1 MKITWWR
8 GLALALM
15 LLAAGV
21 LAALT
26 AVLQPEPTVAATQGV
41 NHEDVARAMSLLRAH
56 DPREA
61 RPGVVSSALVH
72 ERDVEVL
79 LNHAAHRWLTAASR
93 VRLQPGRATLQLS
106 TPAPRSPYTGWFG
119 AWFGRWLN
127 VELQVKETA
136 TLPVIDGFRIGRLPL
151 PAWLAERVGLYA
163 VDHFGLNK
171 ELLLAAEVVR
181 RVRFSPQQV
190 LVTYAWQGNSM
201 NRLLDGLL
209 TADELTRLRVY
220 SDRLAELVARQPP
233 HLEVPMVRL
242 LGPLFA
248 LARERGIAGNDPANE
263 NRAVLVTLTLYA
275 NGRAVASVAPAARS
289 WPRPRPTRLMLAG
302 RADFP
307 LHFLVSATL
316 AAEGTTPLTNAIGVY
331 KEVADS
337 RGGSGF
343 SFNDMA
349 ANRAGTRFG
358 ERAVKDPLRL
368 QDDLAQLEKQSR
380 GLKDGDLLPR
390 TDDLPEFMAEAEFLR
405 RFGGVGAPGY
415 NTMLMDIDRRIA
427 ALPLLR

>member
-1 MKITWWR
+1 MRFPSVETRKLCLASNVSSAGSGAATGRLQGMKITWWR
-8 GLALALM
+8 GLALAFL

-21 LAALT
+21 LTALT
-26 AVLQPEPTVAATQGV
+26 AMLQAEPTVAVAQDV
-41 NHEDVARAMSLLRAH
+41 NHEDVARALTLLRTH
-56 DPREA
+56 DPRGA
-61 RPGVVSSALVH
+61 RPGVVASAVVH

-79 LNHAAHRWLTAASR
+79 LNHAAHRWFSAASR
-93 VRLQPGRATLQLS
+93 VRLQPGLATLQLS
-106 TPAPRSPYTGWFG
+106 TPAPSSLFG
-119 AWFGRWLN
+119 TWFGRWLN

-136 TLPVIDGFRIGRLPL
+136 ELPVIDSFRIGRLPL
-151 PAWLAERVGLYA
+151 PAWLAGRIGLYA
-163 VDHFGLNK
+163 VDRYGLNK
-171 ELLLAAEVVR
+171 ELLLVADVVR
-181 RVRFSPQQV
+181 RVRFSPQQL

-209 TADELTRLRVY
+209 TADELKRLRVY

-233 HLEVPMVRL
+233 GIEVPMVRL

-248 LARERGIAGNDPANE
+248 LARERSSAGHEAANE
-263 NRAVLVTLTLYA
+263 NRAALVALTLYA

-289 WPRPRPTRLMLAG
+289 WPRARPMRVMLAA

-316 AAEGTTPLTNAIGVY
+316 AAEGTTPLTKAIGIY

-358 ERAVKDPLRL
+358 ERAVKDPAGL
-368 QDDLAQLEKQSR
+368 QDELAQLEQLGLRANQAR
-380 GLKDGDLLPR
+380 GLQDGDQIGR
-390 TDDLPEFMAEAEFLR
+390 AH
-405 RFGGVGAPGY
+405 V
-415 NTMLMDIDRRIA
+415 
-427 ALPLLR
+427 